1 MYPNDNIYGILQRMQ
16 QHIEQQNHR
25 IKMLENMVDNLKDG
39 YEQLSKAPKT
49 NIEKIEY
56 KFDQLKIERLDGT
69 LNIGLNPND
78 GADMLQDFTVNGTN
92 GMNPP
97 SIAPET
103 IQSIQQN
110 INSYMQNGALK
121 QLGELE
127 QKYNYPLD
135 DPYRHFILNDI
146 QKQLDQR
153 INYYINQQTDRSPNA
168 SPQELS
174 EEIENKLKR
183 DIVNGMEAFI
193 KNLPKRTDSS

>member
-1 MYPNDNIYGILQRMQ
+1 MYPNDNIYGILQRIQ

-25 IKMLENMVDNLKDG
+25 IKMLEDMVDDLKDN
-39 YEQLSKAPKT
+39 YDQLSKAPKT

-69 LNIGLNPND
+69 LNIGLTPNG
-78 GADMLQDFTVNGTN
+78 GADMLEDFTVNGTN
-92 GMNPP
+92 GMNP
-97 SIAPET
+97 SSLAPET

-110 INSYMQNGALK
+110 VNSYMQNGALK

-153 INYYINQQTDRSPNA
+153 INYYLNQQKERTPNA

-174 EEIENKLKR
+174 EEIEQKLKR

>member
-1 MYPNDNIYGILQRMQ
+1 MYPNDNIYGILQRIQ

-25 IKMLENMVDNLKDG
+25 IKMLEDMVDDLRDN
-39 YEQLSKAPKT
+39 YEQLSNAPRT

-69 LNIGLNPND
+69 LNIGLTPNG
-78 GADMLQDFTVNGTN
+78 GADMLEDFTVNGTN
-92 GMNPP
+92 GMNP
-97 SIAPET
+97 SSLAPEM

-110 INSYMQNGALK
+110 VNSYMQNGALK

-153 INYYINQQTDRSPNA
+153 INYYLNQQQQRSPNA

-174 EEIENKLKR
+174 EEIEQKLKR

>member
-25 IKMLENMVDNLKDG
+25 IKMLENMVDDLKDG

-69 LNIGLNPND
+69 LNIGLTPNG
-78 GADMLQDFTVNGTN
+78 GADMLEDFTVNGTN
-92 GMNPP
+92 GMHPP
-97 SIAPET
+97 SLAPET

-110 INSYMQNGALK
+110 VNSYMQNGALK

-135 DPYRHFILNDI
+135 DPYRQFILDDI

-153 INYYINQQTDRSPNA
+153 INYYLNQQTNRSPNT

-183 DIVNGMEAFI
+183 DIINGMEAFI
-193 KNLPKRTDSS
+193 KNLPKRTD